1 MLWLAS
7 VFLRPIARKEIVAD
21 EERAVNGSA
30 PLTFLNALAAVPC
43 LPSASAAAIP
53 LSPSLCLYSV
63 LHRPPPRKTPRLLR
77 KLVTASE
84 PRPRIGVP
92 ASLQKVTHRHGNR

>member
-30 PLTFLNALAAVPC
+30 PLPFLNARGRTLLAVC
-43 LPSASAAAIP
+43 NRG
-53 LSPSLCLYSV
+53 CN
-63 LHRPPPRKTPRLLR
+63 T
-77 KLVTASE
+77 SE
-84 PRPRIGVP
+84 PFFVAYTRSCIAHIPPFRSNSISPKEKGPRGGLIVD
-92 ASLQKVTHRHGNR
+92 SLNSPHR

>member
-30 PLTFLNALAAVPC
+30 PLPFLNARGRTLLAVC
-43 LPSASAAAIP
+43 NS
-53 LSPSLCLYSV
+53 
-63 LHRPPPRKTPRLLR
+63 
-77 KLVTASE
+77 SE
-84 PRPRIGVP
+84 PFFVAYTRSCIAHISGIRSAFRSHSISP
-92 ASLQKVTHRHGNR
+92 K

>member
-30 PLTFLNALAAVPC
+30 YKAQEQEALHGQVSYPGPARA
-43 LPSASAAAIP
+43 L
-53 LSPSLCLYSV
+53 
-63 LHRPPPRKTPRLLR
+63 RTTTP
-77 KLVTASE
+77 
-84 PRPRIGVP
+84 
-92 ASLQKVTHRHGNR
+92 

>member
-30 PLTFLNALAAVPC
+30 PLPFLNARGRTLLAVC
-43 LPSASAAAIP
+43 NRGCNS
-53 LSPSLCLYSV
+53 
-63 LHRPPPRKTPRLLR
+63 
-77 KLVTASE
+77 SE
-84 PRPRIGVP
+84 PFFVAYTRSCIAHICGIHSAISFPFNLSKRKGP
-92 ASLQKVTHRHGNR
+92 TRGARSLTHLTLA

>member
-30 PLTFLNALAAVPC
+30 PLPFLNARGRTLLAVC
-43 LPSASAAAIP
+43 NS
-53 LSPSLCLYSV
+53 
-63 LHRPPPRKTPRLLR
+63 
-77 KLVTASE
+77 SE
-84 PRPRIGVP
+84 PFFVAYTRSCIFVAYTRSCIAHISGIRSAFRSHSISPKEKAHEG
-92 ASLQKVTHRHGNR
+92 A

>member
-30 PLTFLNALAAVPC
+30 PLPFLNARGRTLLAVC
-43 LPSASAAAIP
+43 NRG
-53 LSPSLCLYSV
+53 CN
-63 LHRPPPRKTPRLLR
+63 T
-77 KLVTASE
+77 SE
-84 PRPRIGVP
+84 PFFVAYTRSCIAHICGIHSPFRFPFNLPKIKGP
-92 ASLQKVTHRHGNR
+92 AKGPNR

>member
-30 PLTFLNALAAVPC
+30 PLPLLTLLAVC
-43 LPSASAAAIP
+43 NSSE
-53 LSPSLCLYSV
+53 
-63 LHRPPPRKTPRLLR
+63 LLR
-77 KLVTASE
+77 NRAGVSAFCVSSESDASPWQQIDSISE
-84 PRPRIGVP
+84 
-92 ASLQKVTHRHGNR
+92 

>member
-30 PLTFLNALAAVPC
+30 PLPFLNARGRTLLAVC
-43 LPSASAAAIP
+43 NS
-53 LSPSLCLYSV
+53 
-63 LHRPPPRKTPRLLR
+63 
-77 KLVTASE
+77 SE
-84 PRPRIGVP
+84 PFFVAYTRSCIAHISGIVQHFVPIQSPQKKRPTRGP
-92 ASLQKVTHRHGNR
+92 NR

>member
-30 PLTFLNALAAVPC
+30 PLPFLNAR
-43 LPSASAAAIP
+43 
-53 LSPSLCLYSV
+53 
-63 LHRPPPRKTPRLLR
+63 RPYPACRLQ
-77 KLVTASE
+77 SQ
-84 PRPRIGVP
+84 
-92 ASLQKVTHRHGNR
+92 LQYL

>member
-30 PLTFLNALAAVPC
+30 PLPFLNARGRTLLAVC
-43 LPSASAAAIP
+43 NS
-53 LSPSLCLYSV
+53 
-63 LHRPPPRKTPRLLR
+63 
-77 KLVTASE
+77 SE
-84 PRPRIGVP
+84 PFFVAYTRSCIAHICGIRSSISFPFNLPKIKGP
-92 ASLQKVTHRHGNR
+92 AKGPNR